1 MAIKKSIVKKVV
13 TSIWIIMGIG
23 AIVLL
28 VAAIK
33 RKDAQHCSGISIT
46 IEGVDNNFFVDK
58 KDIANAIALVVGGSV
73 TGKAMTAFDL
83 KKLENTLQKDIWVKT
98 AQLFFDNNNK
108 LVVKVIE
115 REPVARVFTTTGT
128 TFYIDSSLAMLP
140 LSEKFSARLPVFTG
154 FPSDKAVLSQQDS
167 ALLKDILTVS
177 VAIQKDSFNM
187 AMIDQVDITSQRIFE
202 MVPKIGNTIIVFG
215 DATNVAAKFYK
226 LQLFYK
232 EVMVKTGWNKYS
244 EINVQYTGQVVAK
257 RKGVE
262 DKSTD
267 SLRTLQL
274 MQAIAENTER
284 LSNDSLHMIATDNE
298 NNTTNIDL
306 VQQSIQRDDEPGG
319 SAGGKPAP
327 SIVPVVR
334 PAAVTKPPAVLMPKP
349 ASVAVKKLVVTKP
362 FGKVARPKPVVVKPA
377 VKPVVKPKAVLP
389 KPVTKPPVKK
399 AGNEY

>member
-1 MAIKKSIVKKVV
+1 MAIKKTIVKKIV
-13 TSIWIIMGIG
+13 TSVWITIGIG

-33 RKDAQHCSGISIT
+33 RKDAQHCSGMSIT

-58 KDIANAIALVVGGSV
+58 KDIANTIALVTGGSV
-73 TGKAMTAFDL
+73 TGKEMSAFDL
-83 KKLENTLQKDIWVKT
+83 KKLEIALQKDIWVKT
-98 AQLFFDNNNK
+98 AQLFFDNNNR
-108 LVVKVIE
+108 LVVKVLE
-115 REPVARVFTTTGT
+115 REPVARVFTTAGT

-154 FPSDKAVLSQQDS
+154 FPSDKAVLTPQDS

-177 VAIQKDSFNM
+177 MAIQKDSFNM
-187 AMIDQVDITSQRIFE
+187 AMIDQVDINSQRIFE

-215 DATNVAAKFYK
+215 DATDVAAKFYK

-244 EINVQYTGQVVAK
+244 EINVQYNGQVVAK
-257 RKGVE
+257 RKGAE
-262 DKSTD
+262 DKSID

-284 LSNDSLHMIATDNE
+284 LSNDSLHTIAADNE

-306 VQQSIQRDDEPGG
+306 VQQSIQRDDEPRG
-319 SAGGKPAP
+319 SAVDKPVPVIAPVATPVAVAKPAT
-327 SIVPVVR
+327 
-334 PAAVTKPPAVLMPKP
+334 ALMPKP
-349 ASVAVKKLVVTKP
+349 APTAVKKPAVTKRVGAIVKQKP
-362 FGKVARPKPVVVKPA
+362 VVARPAAKA
-377 VKPVVKPKAVLP
+377 VVKPKAVLP
-389 KPVTKPPVKK
+389 KQVPRPPVKQ

>member
-1 MAIKKSIVKKVV
+1 
-13 TSIWIIMGIG
+13 
-23 AIVLL
+23 
-28 VAAIK
+28 
-33 RKDAQHCSGISIT
+33 
-46 IEGVDNNFFVDK
+46 
-58 KDIANAIALVVGGSV
+58 
-73 TGKAMTAFDL
+73 
-83 KKLENTLQKDIWVKT
+83 
-98 AQLFFDNNNK
+98 
-108 LVVKVIE
+108 
-115 REPVARVFTTTGT
+115 
-128 TFYIDSSLAMLP
+128 
-140 LSEKFSARLPVFTG
+140 VFTG

-215 DATNVAAKFYK
+215 DATDVAAKFYK

-244 EINVQYTGQVVAK
+244 EINVQYNGQVVAK
-257 RKGVE
+257 RKGAE

-319 SAGGKPAP
+319 SAGDKPVP

-334 PAAVTKPPAVLMPKP
+334 PAAVAKRPAVLMPKP
-349 ASVAVKKLVVTKP
+349 ASAVVKKPVVTKP
-362 FGKVARPKPVVVKPA
+362 AGTVARPKPAVVKPA
-377 VKPVVKPKAVLP
+377 VKPLVKPKALLP
-389 KPVTKPPVKK
+389 KPVAKPPVKK
-399 AGNEY
+399 PGNEY

>member
-1 MAIKKSIVKKVV
+1 MVIKKTIVKKIA
-13 TSIWIIMGIG
+13 TSIWIAIGVG

-33 RKDAQHCSGISIT
+33 RKDAQHCSGMSIT
-46 IEGVDNNFFVDK
+46 IEGVNNNFFVDK

-73 TGKAMTAFDL
+73 TGKAMSAFDL
-83 KKLENTLQKDIWVKT
+83 KKLEIALQKDVWVKT
-98 AQLFFDNNNK
+98 SQLFFDNNNK
-108 LVVKVIE
+108 LVVKVTE
-115 REPVARVFTTTGT
+115 REPVARVFTTAGT

-154 FPSDKAVLSQQDS
+154 FPSDKAVLSPQDS

-177 VAIQKDSFNM
+177 MAIQKDSFNM

-215 DATNVAAKFYK
+215 DATDVAAKFYK

-244 EINVQYTGQVVAK
+244 EINVQYNGQVVAK
-257 RKGVE
+257 RKGAE
-262 DKSTD
+262 DKSID

-284 LSNDSLHMIATDNE
+284 LSNDSLHMITADNE
-298 NNTTNIDL
+298 NNTTNADL
-306 VQQSIQRDDEPGG
+306 VQQSIQRDDEPEGR
-319 SAGGKPAP
+319 ANDKPAP
-327 SIVPVVR
+327 SIVSVAK
-334 PAAVTKPPAVLMPKP
+334 PAAVTKPPVALMPKP
-349 ASVAVKKLVVTKP
+349 ASMGVKKPVVAKP
-362 FGKVARPKPVVVKPA
+362 AGTVARPKPAVVKPA
-377 VKPVVKPKAVLP
+377 IRPIVKPKAVLP
-389 KPVTKPPVKK
+389 KPVAKPQVKNP
-399 AGNEY
+399 GNEY

>member
-1 MAIKKSIVKKVV
+1 MAIKKTIVKKIV

-33 RKDAQHCSGISIT
+33 RKDAQHCSGMSIT

-58 KDIANAIALVVGGSV
+58 KDIANTITSVVGGGV

-83 KKLENTLQKDIWVKT
+83 KKLEIALQKDIWVKT

-215 DATNVAAKFYK
+215 DATDVAAKFYK

-244 EINVQYTGQVVAK
+244 EINVQYNGQVVAK
-257 RKGVE
+257 RKGAE
-262 DKSTD
+262 DKSID

-319 SAGGKPAP
+319 SAGDKPVP

-334 PAAVTKPPAVLMPKP
+334 PAAVAKRPAVLMPKP
-349 ASVAVKKLVVTKP
+349 ASAVVKKPVVTKP
-362 FGKVARPKPVVVKPA
+362 AGTVARPKPAVVKPA
-377 VKPVVKPKAVLP
+377 VKPLVKPKALLP
-389 KPVTKPPVKK
+389 KPVAKPPVKK
-399 AGNEY
+399 PGNEY